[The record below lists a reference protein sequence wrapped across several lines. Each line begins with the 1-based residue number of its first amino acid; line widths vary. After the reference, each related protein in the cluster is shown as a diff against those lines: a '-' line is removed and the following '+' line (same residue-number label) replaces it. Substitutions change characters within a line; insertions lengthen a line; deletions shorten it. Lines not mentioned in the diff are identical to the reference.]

1 MILSQYCIIY
11 NKFFTEHECDLIH
24 AVAETRELQEGLIGN
39 SQTDPDAPD
48 ESEGVNDNF
57 IRQSDVRWIEHDIMP
72 QEIQQKIT
80 DGINQACVDGRWLH
94 QWDFIEN
101 HQYTVYNHRPDAQVT
116 GDFYTWHVDASDQPQ
131 PNGKIRKLSSTIQ
144 LSEPDEYEGG
154 HFQWIETTKVFDKL
168 KFRNDV
174 IRQDELVHTAP
185 MSGRE
190 LGSLI
195 VFPSW
200 LPHQVTPVTHG
211 VRKSLVVWHKGWPL
225 K

>member
-11 NKFFTEHECDLIH
+11 RKFFSEHECDLIH

-39 SQTDPDAPD
+39 SQTDPDAPN

-72 QEIQQKIT
+72 EEIQQKIT
-80 DGINQACVDGRWLH
+80 DGINQACIDGRWLH

-101 HQYTVYNHRPDAQVT
+101 HQYTVYNHRPDAQVK

-144 LSEPDEYEGG
+144 LTEPDEYEGG
-154 HFQWIETTKVFDKL
+154 HF
-168 KFRNDV
+168 N
-174 IRQDELVHTAP
+174 
-185 MSGRE
+185 G
-190 LGSLI
+190 
-195 VFPSW
+195 
-200 LPHQVTPVTHG
+200 
-211 VRKSLVVWHKGWPL
+211 
-225 K
+225 